1 MAAVGGSFQDWI
13 SAPLPDFRAADASLP
28 TVEYTRADHYEDLLM
43 ARPGIPK
50 RATNSHHRRLIR
62 KQRPSTGKKLS
73 GRDIMG
79 KFAGSGLAR
88 RRRPASDD

>member
-1 MAAVGGSFQDWI
+1 
-13 SAPLPDFRAADASLP
+13 
-28 TVEYTRADHYEDLLM
+28 M

-50 RATNSHHRRLIR
+50 RAVSSHHRRLIR

-79 KFAGSGLAR
+79 KFAGQRTSAT
-88 RRRPASDD
+88 PEASQR